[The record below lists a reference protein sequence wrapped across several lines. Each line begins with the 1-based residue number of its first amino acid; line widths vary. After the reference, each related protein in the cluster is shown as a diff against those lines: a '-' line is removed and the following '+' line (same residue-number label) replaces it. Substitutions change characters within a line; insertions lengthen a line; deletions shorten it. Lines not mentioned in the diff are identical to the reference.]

1 MRPLNEQLA
10 VDLLEAGKKVF
21 LEMGFRDASLRKIA
35 SQLGVTTGAIYR
47 YYTDKEALF
56 DANRKCPG

>member
-21 LEMGFRDASLRKIA
+21 LEMGKKI
-35 SQLGVTTGAIYR
+35 SRWFL
-47 YYTDKEALF
+47 
-56 DANRKCPG
+56 